1 MRLRD
6 VRRSRWTAA
15 LALSIVICVAFMGGS
30 WAHVKDGAP
39 PPHGA
44 HSAAASPYGG
54 SAADTE
60 HPHVF
65 EGCLVGK
72 VIPHAVLPRLTTALV
87 LTALGLA
94 ASIGFAAAL
103 WRPTA
108 AAAVRGPPRAVANVM
123 AGQAVLTHF
132 CIARR

>member
-1 MRLRD
+1 MRFGD

-44 HSAAASPYGG
+44 HSAAASSYGG

-60 HPHVF
+60 HAHVF

-123 AGQAVLTHF
+123 AGQAVLIHF

>member
-1 MRLRD
+1 MVL
-6 VRRSRWTAA
+6 T
-15 LALSIVICVAFMGGS
+15 IVICVASMGGA
-30 WAHVKDGAP
+30 WAHVKDGGP
-39 PPHGA
+39 PPHGE
-44 HSAAASPYGG
+44 HSAAAGPYGG

-72 VIPHAVLPRLTTALV
+72 VIPHAVLPRLTTAFV
-87 LTALGLA
+87 LMALGLV

-123 AGQAVLTHF
+123 VGQAVLTHF

>member
-1 MRLRD
+1 M
-6 VRRSRWTAA
+6 
-15 LALSIVICVAFMGGS
+15 ALSIVICVAAMGGA
-30 WAHVKDGAP
+30 WAHDKDGGP
-39 PPHGA
+39 PPHQA

-54 SAADTE
+54 SDADAE
-60 HPHVF
+60 HPHVS

-72 VIPHAVLPRLTTALV
+72 VIPHAVLPRLTTAFV
-87 LTALGLA
+87 LMALGLA
-94 ASIGFAAAL
+94 AWIGFAAAL

-108 AAAVRGPPRAVANVM
+108 EAAVRGPPRAVANVM